1 MMPADDAELLR
12 RYLAEGAEDAFSE
25 VVQRHLNL
33 VFSAALRRVG
43 GDVHLAQD
51 VTQQV
56 FTALAR
62 NALARRSPVP
72 PRLP

>member
-62 NALARRSPVP
+62 NARARRSPVP